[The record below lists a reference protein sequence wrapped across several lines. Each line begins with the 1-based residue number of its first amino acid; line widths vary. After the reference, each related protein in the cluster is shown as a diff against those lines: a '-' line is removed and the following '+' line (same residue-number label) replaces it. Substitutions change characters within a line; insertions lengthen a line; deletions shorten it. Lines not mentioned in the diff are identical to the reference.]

1 MGMVR
6 SLKGYRI
13 LAGYRGKPPAD
24 IEALT
29 DTVVQVAQMAVDLK
43 DVLISLDLNPLM
55 VLPEG
60 QGVMA
65 ADVLMECAGVAD
77 QKVAI

>member
-1 MGMVR
+1 LEVIQ

-13 LAGYRGKPPAD
+13 LAGYRGKPRAD
-24 IEALT
+24 IDALAN
-29 DTVVQVAQMAVDLK
+29 TVVQVAQMAFDLNG
-43 DVLISLDLNPLM
+43 VLTSLDLNPLM

-60 QGVMA
+60 QGVVA
-65 ADVLMECAGVAD
+65 ADVLMDCTNVVD